1 MSLSQDASV
10 DGARTGQAAYPALV
24 LRAFNL
30 ERRAQQRCSSFEVL
44 VGFCCGC
51 KRWGRCG
58 VILGEFCTGWGP
70 GGVLLGEF
78 CAGWGLGVRVRCVE
92 WRQVRE
98 KIRPACPKWLNLVD
112 FVRAGRVFYRLGAW
126 WGAVGRVF
134 YRLGAR

>member
-51 KRWGRCG
+51 KRWGRCW
-58 VILGEFCTGWGP
+58 VMLGEFCTGWGP

-78 CAGWGLGVRVRCVE
+78 CTGGGPGGVLLGESCTSE
-92 WRQVRE
+92 SQ
-98 KIRPACPKWLNLVD
+98 
-112 FVRAGRVFYRLGAW
+112 
-126 WGAVGRVF
+126 AVSR
-134 YRLGAR
+134 

>member
-51 KRWGRCG
+51 KQWGRCW
-58 VILGEFCTGWGP
+58 VLLGEFCTGWVLVRCCWASFVPVGGP
-70 GGVLLGEF
+70 GEVLLASF
-78 CAGWGLGVRVRCVE
+78 VPVGV
-92 WRQVRE
+92 
-98 KIRPACPKWLNLVD
+98 
-112 FVRAGRVFYRLGAW
+112 GGM
-126 WGAVGRVF
+126 AV
-134 YRLGAR
+134 LH

>member
-51 KRWGRCG
+51 KRWGRCWVMLGEFRTGGGPGG
-58 VILGEFCTGWGP
+58 VMLSEFCTGWGP
-70 GGVLLGEF
+70 GGMGVLCRVASGARENSRACQFFCVWGLEVGGDSVGVGGGELGEF
-78 CAGWGLGVRVRCVE
+78 CTSESQAISR
-92 WRQVRE
+92 
-98 KIRPACPKWLNLVD
+98 
-112 FVRAGRVFYRLGAW
+112 
-126 WGAVGRVF
+126 
-134 YRLGAR
+134 